1 MACFVS
7 FLFVSLFLFLF
18 FCFFQDNDLW
28 ETNRMLTSG
37 VVQKLEVDDDFE
49 EEQEARVHLLVHNIV
64 PPFLDGRIVFT
75 KQPEPVIPVK
85 VLCMLT
91 LHYLCTLTF
100 GGKVPFVCH

>member
-1 MACFVS
+1 
-7 FLFVSLFLFLF
+7 
-18 FCFFQDNDLW
+18 
-28 ETNRMLTSG
+28 MLTSG

-85 VLCMLT
+85 VLCT
-91 LHYLCTLTF
+91 LHYLYTETC
-100 GGKVPFVCH
+100 GSKVPFVCH

>member
-1 MACFVS
+1 
-7 FLFVSLFLFLF
+7 
-18 FCFFQDNDLW
+18 
-28 ETNRMLTSG
+28 MLTSG

-91 LHYLCTLTF
+91 LHYLCTQTC